1 MKKFLLLSGALLP
14 AFGAFAEG
22 GTSSNPL
29 TDSSTGLFSSLS
41 TTISD
46 TMDAVWPIIGT
57 VVGIGALIWLGFTL
71 YGVITKFF
79 GKAKGRS

>member
-1 MKKFLLLSGALLP
+1 MKKLMFLIGASLP

-22 GTSSNPL
+22 TGSNPL
-29 TDSSTGLFSSLS
+29 TDQSTGLFSSLS
-41 TTISD
+41 TTIST
-46 TMDAVWPIIGT
+46 TMDSVWPIIGT